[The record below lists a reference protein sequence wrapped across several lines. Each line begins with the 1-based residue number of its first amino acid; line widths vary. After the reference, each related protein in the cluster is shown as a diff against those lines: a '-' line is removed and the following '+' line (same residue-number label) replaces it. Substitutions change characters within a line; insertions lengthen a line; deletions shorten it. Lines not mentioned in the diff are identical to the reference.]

1 MEVLFFQMEILFFRR
16 QKFGM
21 NFSNKCLKFLQKIS
35 QGNLRYI
42 DKTLKSFY
50 EINSFFDKNKSQ
62 EYILKLSALE
72 NGLLR

>member
-1 MEVLFFQMEILFFRR
+1 
-16 QKFGM
+16 
-21 NFSNKCLKFLQKIS
+21 LKFLQKIS

>member
-1 MEVLFFQMEILFFRR
+1 
-16 QKFGM
+16 
-21 NFSNKCLKFLQKIS
+21 FSNKCLKFLQKIS

-50 EINSFFDKNKSQ
+50 EINSFFDTNKSQ

>member
-1 MEVLFFQMEILFFRR
+1 
-16 QKFGM
+16 
-21 NFSNKCLKFLQKIS
+21 
-35 QGNLRYI
+35 
-42 DKTLKSFY
+42 KSFY

>member
-1 MEVLFFQMEILFFRR
+1 
-16 QKFGM
+16 M

-50 EINSFFDKNKSQ
+50 EINSFFDKNKKSRV
-62 EYILKLSALE
+62 YFKA
-72 NGLLR
+72 